1 MRLSKRVN
9 ALEKVVLRNV
19 LPEVV
24 IVIRLVKPGQKNDI
38 RLLESN
44 GQRWERGD
52 DEDEQAF
59 IARAKSEVKRQAD
72 GHVALLFQE

>member
-19 LPEVV
+19 LPEIV

-38 RLLESN
+38 RLLECN
-44 GQRWERGD
+44 GRRWERGD

-59 IARAKSEVKRQAD
+59 IGRAKSAVKRQSN
-72 GHVALLFQE
+72 GHVALLFQG

>member
-52 DEDEQAF
+52 DEDEQGF

-72 GHVALLFQE
+72 GHAALLFQR